1 MTAYIVDC
9 SASPLEGSAFLT
21 GDRPPALTVLLPP
34 QLEVWGCGTQENQP
48 RSRHTASE
56 PSLVSAESR
65 LTSAAGLTR
74 LCCRASPAGLCALSI
89 NNDNCYLAYPGSA
102 TIGEVQ
108 VFDTI
113 NLVSASP
120 GRPSL
125 PLLRHEPRGASGLR
139 GSWARPLDFR
149 RRPLRPSRSGGC
161 GAPVLSA
168 RLAASVLAAV
178 EKTGEIALPF
188 G

>member
-1 MTAYIVDC
+1 M
-9 SASPLEGSAFLT
+9 
-21 GDRPPALTVLLPP
+21 
-34 QLEVWGCGTQENQP
+34 
-48 RSRHTASE
+48 
-56 PSLVSAESR
+56 VSAESR

-125 PLLRHEPRGASGLR
+125 PLLRNEPRGASGLR
-139 GSWARPLDFR
+139 GSCSAPRFPPPPAQAEQVWGM
-149 RRPLRPSRSGGC
+149 RRPRAECPPSSERAGSSGEDC
-161 GAPVLSA
+161 L
-168 RLAASVLAAV
+168 
-178 EKTGEIALPF
+178 EKLLCLLVKRF
-188 G
+188 